1 MSNSKKSS
9 KSNSRYRIES
19 LTAKEQNF
27 IYEVSRKFITG
38 ATMDEIAKSIGISR
52 RTAFNWKDKYKE
64 LILEQKVQEFSTI
77 EDKVLKTANDLLDS
91 NKLGDRLKG
100 SDLYFKT
107 VEILEKRA
115 DKKHENKPVED
126 AETILKSLGL

>member
-1 MSNSKKSS
+1 MDNLS
-9 KSNSRYRIES
+9 E
-19 LTAKEQNF
+19 KEQEF
-27 IYEVSRKFITG
+27 IKEISRKFLT
-38 ATMDEIAKSIGISR
+38 ADTMEDIANRVGISR
-52 RTAFNWKDKYKE
+52 RTAFNWRDKFKE

-115 DKKHENKPVED
+115 DKKHEDKPTEDVES
-126 AETILKSLGL
+126 ILKSLGL